1 MTTEFTIRPVT
12 TELIDDLGQL
22 FATEE
27 VATRC
32 WCMWFIIPV
41 KAFHAAG
48 QEGNA
53 TSLRTLSASSHEPL
67 GLLAYTADKAIG
79 WCAIGPRSRYVRA
92 LQMPTYKRVAGDQDA
107 NIWLIPC
114 FFVHPELRRSGVTRV
129 LLEAALGL
137 ATAYGA
143 AAVDSFPFAGTKP
156 RSSGD
161 RQVGYEALFA
171 SCGFEV
177 IAQPSAS
184 RLVMRRV
191 LTPSYSSMRCSR

>member
-1 MTTEFTIRPVT
+1 MAIEFTITPVT
-12 TELIDDLGQL
+12 TEVLDDLGQL
-22 FATEE
+22 FATED
-27 VATRC
+27 VAAQC

-53 TSLRTLSASSHEPL
+53 ASLRALAASSDESL
-67 GLLAYTADKAIG
+67 GLLAYQADMPVG
-79 WCAIGPRSRYVRA
+79 WCAVGPRSRYLRA
-92 LQMPTYKRVAGDQDA
+92 LKTPTYKSVAGDHDA

-114 FFVHPELRRSGVTRV
+114 FFVHPERRRSGVTRV
-129 LLEAALGL
+129 LLEAAITL
-137 ATAYGA
+137 ASEHGA
-143 AAVDSFPFAGTKP
+143 MAIDGFPFAGPQP

-177 IAQPSAS
+177 IARPSAG
-184 RLVMRRV
+184 RVVMRRV
-191 LTPSYSSMRCSR
+191 LKA